1 MERTFYSDTPR
12 QVLDTLDTDPDQ
24 GLTQGEG
31 ARRLAGYGE
40 NKLEK
45 AKPPGL
51 FRQVLAQL
59 RDPMILVLLAA
70 AALSFFAGGG
80 QDWLDT
86 AIILLIVVFNTVI
99 SVSQEDNARK
109 ALEAL
114 EKLAAP
120 RARVL
125 REGVERRLESTHLVP
140 GDILLLE
147 AGDYVPADGRIL
159 WAAGLQ
165 TDESAMTGESLPV
178 HKRAG
183 DGLPPDTPLAER
195 KNMVIGGTVVTGGRA
210 KVVVTAT
217 GMQTEMGKIAGLL
230 LRQGQGETPLQRKMK
245 EVSRVLSL
253 VCVGVCAVMFG
264 VGMLQHRDILDMFLT
279 AVALAVA
286 AIPEGLPA
294 IVTIVLAVGVGRMA
308 RRNAIIKRLPAVE
321 TLGCASVICSDKTGT
336 LTKNQMTV
344 LEVWTPAPALRDRA
358 LTLGTLCGDA
368 QEGPGGYIG
377 DPTETAIAQAAAQA
391 GLEKAAL
398 ERDMPRRGE
407 APFDSVRK
415 RMATCH
421 ALPNGEALVAVKG
434 APEAV
439 LARCTHLLG
448 AQGPRPLTDGDRR
461 RIAQVGGD
469 LAGQALRV
477 LAVAQRLQ
485 PALPKSM
492 AAEGL
497 EAELTFV
504 GLIGMMDPPRPEVRQ
519 AVDRCAG
526 AGIRPVMITGDHK
539 DTAVAIAKQLN
550 IYRPGDKAIDGAGL
564 DFLPQETLEEEI
576 EAFSVYARVTPE
588 HKMRIVQAWQR
599 RGHVVAMTGD
609 GVNDAPALKAADIG
623 CAMGK
628 TGTDVAKGA
637 ADMILTDD
645 NFATV
650 VAAVEQGRGI
660 YANIRKAIHYLL
672 SCNIGEIL
680 TIFLATLL
688 PVSQAP
694 LSPVQLLWL
703 NLVTDS
709 LPALALGMEPVEKTA
724 MTQPP
729 RGKEEPLFSRAFSRR
744 LAWQGALV
752 GGITLLAYGLGFHLT
767 GTFAVANT
775 MAFATLTFS
784 QLFHAFDVRSET
796 TPLFRLGV
804 LSNKAMN
811 KAFLAGA
818 ALQAA
823 VLLAPP
829 LQGAFSVVPLALEQW
844 GMVLALALTP
854 LVVCEAAKLLRPK
867 GRKKSPAEA
876 GQGARETVG
885 TR

>member
-24 GLTQGEG
+24 GLSQGEG
-31 ARRLAGYGE
+31 TRRLAGYGE

-51 FRQVLAQL
+51 LRQVLAQL

-344 LEVWTPAPALRDRA
+344 LEVWTPAPAHRDRA

-492 AAEGL
+492 AAESL

-729 RGKEEPLFSRAFSRR
+729 RGKEEPLFSKAFSRR

-796 TPLFRLGV
+796 TPLFRLGWF
-804 LSNKAMN
+804 SNPAMN
-811 KAFLAGA
+811 RAFLAGA
-818 ALQAA
+818 ALQGA

-829 LQGAFSVVPLALEQW
+829 LQGVFAVVPMDLAQW
-844 GMVLALALTP
+844 GIVLGLALTP
-854 LVVCEAAKLLRPK
+854 LVVCEIEKALRRARAGRRAAREE
-867 GRKKSPAEA
+867 KSPVY
-876 GQGARETVG
+876 R
-885 TR
+885 

>member
-24 GLTQGEG
+24 GLSQGEG

-576 EAFSVYARVTPE
+576 EAFSVYARVSPE

-729 RGKEEPLFSRAFSRR
+729 RGKEEPLFSKAFSRR

-854 LVVCEAAKLLRPK
+854 LVVCEIEKALRRARAGRRAAREE
-867 GRKKSPAEA
+867 KSPVY
-876 GQGARETVG
+876 R
-885 TR
+885 